1 MTDIKKI
8 RQEIINNI
16 NNIKNKDIDIS
27 KIEEELDILENTNG
41 INNVNNLESFYKI
54 YINNK
59 EKVGNKN
66 IINSWIAYALNM
78 TIKKPEGDFLPER
91 RAFARVGF
99 PDIDTDFDDKF
110 RSKIFAYIIE
120 KYGRENVG
128 NVGTHCFLTFKSC
141 LRRVGKALDVADAFD
156 KGKDAFV
163 TENQDK
169 VSEIIDT
176 FPKGSVIKIRDCN
189 GEMQVIDDVEKACK
203 YCEEFKYYMDK
214 YPNIKKH
221 MKVIQGTFS
230 NTSSHASGMCIS
242 DIPLERIAPLTRAR
256 KNEYAT
262 QYPNEDLEAIGL
274 IKFDILALS
283 TLTVIKKTLRLI
295 KENYDINID
304 IKKIPLDDKSTLKM
318 YREGNLA
325 GVFQC
330 EQYGMQNTMRDI
342 GVDRFED
349 VMAAVALYRP
359 GPMDNIPS
367 YCERKKGIQEIDYFH
382 HTIEPF
388 VKPYLEKTYGIMI
401 YQESL
406 MQICNSL
413 AGFSITDGYVMI
425 KAIGKKKKYLMDKF
439 EEQFIQGC
447 VNNKVPQDVAQQY
460 WDKFIVPFANYGF
473 NAAHACAYALVSWQS
488 CYLKA
493 NYTDEYITCLL
504 NAESERA
511 NYEKIEEF
519 EKNFRKNLDI
529 KFLSRTLNDCD
540 YVYKIEKK
548 KDVSKGIYKTEIRP
562 SLVCKSVG
570 MNAAKNIAAN
580 SPYKDLRDLAERTDF
595 STVTT
600 ETIGGLID
608 AGFFKGKKGIDKK
621 EDYIKQFSEIRNDLK
636 MAAKKG
642 VDSVDLFE

>member
-1 MTDIKKI
+1 
-8 RQEIINNI
+8 
-16 NNIKNKDIDIS
+16 
-27 KIEEELDILENTNG
+27 
-41 INNVNNLESFYKI
+41 
-54 YINNK
+54 
-59 EKVGNKN
+59 
-66 IINSWIAYALNM
+66 
-78 TIKKPEGDFLPER
+78 
-91 RAFARVGF
+91 
-99 PDIDTDFDDKF
+99 
-110 RSKIFAYIIE
+110 
-120 KYGRENVG
+120 
-128 NVGTHCFLTFKSC
+128 
-141 LRRVGKALDVADAFD
+141 
-156 KGKDAFV
+156 
-163 TENQDK
+163 
-169 VSEIIDT
+169 
-176 FPKGSVIKIRDCN
+176 
-189 GEMQVIDDVEKACK
+189 
-203 YCEEFKYYMDK
+203 
-214 YPNIKKH
+214 
-221 MKVIQGTFS
+221 
-230 NTSSHASGMCIS
+230 
-242 DIPLERIAPLTRAR
+242 
-256 KNEYAT
+256 
-262 QYPNEDLEAIGL
+262 
-274 IKFDILALS
+274 
-283 TLTVIKKTLRLI
+283 
-295 KENYDINID
+295 
-304 IKKIPLDDKSTLKM
+304 
-318 YREGNLA
+318 
-325 GVFQC
+325 
-330 EQYGMQNTMRDI
+330 
-342 GVDRFED
+342 
-349 VMAAVALYRP
+349 
-359 GPMDNIPS
+359 
-367 YCERKKGIQEIDYFH
+367 
-382 HTIEPF
+382 
-388 VKPYLEKTYGIMI
+388 
-401 YQESL
+401 L